1 MEAGRRGDLLE
12 STGMTAEGR
21 AHAPVESTVMATED
35 SAVSDALPREESSSG
50 TLSGDTRPLLPLCVD
65 LDGTLVKSDTLADSL
80 CVLARTHPAD
90 LLRLP
95 AWLAHGKAR
104 LKREVTVRATLD
116 AAHLPYN
123 EALIVYLRE
132 QSASGRRLF
141 LTTGAD
147 WHVAERVAKHFGLF
161 QEVFSSDGATN
172 LTGAQKLRLLEERFG
187 PGGFVYVGNSR
198 KDLPLLTASEGAMLA
213 NPTAGLERS
222 LKRRKIPVQN
232 VFRDRAPAARSMWRA
247 LRVHQWA
254 KNVLI
259 FLPLLLAHA
268 LGMGALIQS
277 ALAFLSF
284 STVASSTYIVN
295 DLLDLA
301 SDRNHATKRRRPFA
315 AGDLSVLAGFS
326 LAFVLFAAGVL
337 ISIPMA
343 PRFTSWLLIYCAVTL
358 AYSLYCKRVVIVDV
372 IILSA
377 LYTLRILAGA
387 AAARVPIS
395 DWMAG
400 FSIFFFFSLALVKR
414 FSELE
419 NLRARGAAPSNG
431 RGYLVHDMEQL
442 RAFGTGS
449 AFASIVVFTL
459 YINNPEVRQLYHHPQ
474 RLWLLTPL
482 LIWWMSRVWLRA
494 SRGQMHED
502 PVIFALTDR
511 ASLLAGVAIF
521 LIALSAAI

>member
-1 MEAGRRGDLLE
+1 MIGEASRE
-12 STGMTAEGR
+12 M
-21 AHAPVESTVMATED
+21 
-35 SAVSDALPREESSSG
+35 LPL
-50 TLSGDTRPLLPLCVD
+50 TMLPLCVD
-65 LDGTLVKSDTLADSL
+65 LDGTLVKSDTLADSV
-80 CVLARTHPAD
+80 CVLARTHPWD

-95 AWLAHGKAR
+95 GWLLGGKAR
-104 LKREVTVRATLD
+104 FKREVSSRAPLD

-132 QSASGRRLF
+132 QAASGRPLY
-141 LTTGAD
+141 LSTGAD
-147 WHVAERVAKHFGLF
+147 QHVADAVAHHLGLF
-161 QEVFSSDGATN
+161 DGVFASDGVTN
-172 LTGAQKLRLLEERFG
+172 LTGQDKLRLLESRFG
-187 PGGFVYVGNSR
+187 QGFAYVGNSR
-198 KDLPLLTASEGAMLA
+198 KDLPLLNASKAAMLA
-213 NPTAGLERS
+213 NPTVGLES
-222 LKRRKIPVQN
+222 LLQRKKIPVQQ
-232 VFRDRAPAARSMWRA
+232 VFQDRATGFRSIWRA

-259 FLPLLLAHA
+259 FLPLILAHA
-268 LGMGALIQS
+268 LKMNMLLQS

-284 STVASSTYIVN
+284 SLVASSTYIVN
-295 DLLDLA
+295 DVLDLA
-301 SDRNHATKRRRPFA
+301 ADRVHPRKRNRPFA
-315 AGDLSVLAGFS
+315 AGDLSVIAGFCIAI
-326 LAFVLFAAGVL
+326 LLFAAGVA

-343 PRFTSWLLIYCAVTL
+343 PRFTFWLLVYCVVTL
-358 AYSLYCKRVVIVDV
+358 AYSLYFKRVVIVDV

-387 AAARVPIS
+387 AAAKVPIS

-419 NLRARGAAPSNG
+419 NLRARGVAPSNG

-459 YINNPEVRQLYHHPQ
+459 YINNPDVRNLYHHPQ

-521 LIALSAAI
+521 LIALSASI

>member
-1 MEAGRRGDLLE
+1 M
-12 STGMTAEGR
+12 SVEGR
-21 AHAPVESTVMATED
+21 AEAPAESTDMSTDYSFASDERARSAPTPADFPGAT
-35 SAVSDALPREESSSG
+35 
-50 TLSGDTRPLLPLCVD
+50 LPLCVD
-65 LDGTLVKSDTLADSL
+65 LDGTLVKSDTLLDSL
-80 CVLARTHPAD
+80 CVLARTRPAD

-95 AWLAHGKAR
+95 GWLIGGKAA
-104 LKREVTVRATLD
+104 LKHAVSARVPLD

-123 EALIVYLRE
+123 EALVVYLRE
-132 QSASGRRLF
+132 QAAAGRPLI
-141 LTTGAD
+141 LSTGAD
-147 WHVAERVAKHFGLF
+147 RQLADRVAAHLGIFN
-161 QEVFSSDGATN
+161 EVFSSDGDTN
-172 LTGAQKLRLLEERFG
+172 LTGVDKLRLLQQRFG
-187 PGGFVYVGNSR
+187 SGGFAYVGNSR
-198 KDLPLLTASEGAMLA
+198 KDLPLLTASAGAMLA
-213 NPTAGLERS
+213 NPTVGLES
-222 LKRRKIPVQN
+222 LLKHKKIPVQN
-232 VFRDRAPAARSMWRA
+232 VFRDQAPPAGSIWRA

-268 LGMGALIQS
+268 IGLGALAKS

-284 STVASSTYIVN
+284 SLVASSTYIVN

-301 SDRNHATKRRRPFA
+301 SDRIHPTKRRRPFA
-315 AGDLSVLAGFS
+315 AGDLSVIAGVCLAS
-326 LAFVLFAAGVL
+326 LLFAAGVL
-337 ISIPMA
+337 IAIPMSA
-343 PRFTSWLLIYCAVTL
+343 GFTSWLLIYCCVTL
-358 AYSLYCKRVVIVDV
+358 AYSLYYKRVVIVDV

-387 AAARVPIS
+387 AAAKVPIS

-419 NLRARGAAPSNG
+419 NLRARGVAPSNG

-442 RAFGTGS
+442 RAFGTAS

-459 YINNPEVRQLYHHPQ
+459 YINNPDVQRLYHHPQ

-521 LIALSAAI
+521 LIALSASI

>member
-1 MEAGRRGDLLE
+1 
-12 STGMTAEGR
+12 MTVEGR
-21 AHAPVESTVMATED
+21 ANIEADHSPKAADARTQPIASEPVFGDGND
-35 SAVSDALPREESSSG
+35 SQGISPR
-50 TLSGDTRPLLPLCVD
+50 TDIPLCVD

-95 AWLAHGKAR
+95 GWLMGGKAR
-104 LKREVTVRATLD
+104 LKQQVSARVTLD
-116 AAHLPYN
+116 PAHLPYN

-132 QSASGRRLF
+132 QAASGRPLY
-141 LTTGAD
+141 LATGAD
-147 WHVAERVAKHFGLF
+147 QQLADGVAQYLGLF
-161 QEVFSSDGATN
+161 TGIFSSDGATN
-172 LTGAQKLRLLEERFG
+172 LTGEEKLRLLDSHFG
-187 PGGFVYVGNSR
+187 RGGFAYVGNSR
-198 KDLPLLTASEGAMLA
+198 KDLGLLGASNGAMLA
-213 NPTAGLERS
+213 NPTPGLQS
-222 LKRRKIPVQN
+222 LLQRKKIPVQH
-232 VFRDRAPAARSMWRA
+232 VFNDRASTVRSIWRA

-259 FLPLLLAHA
+259 FLPLILAHA
-268 LGMGALIQS
+268 LNMGVLLQS

-284 STVASSTYIVN
+284 SLVASSTYMVN
-295 DLLDLA
+295 DVLDLA
-301 SDRNHATKRRRPFA
+301 ADRVHPRKRRRPFA
-315 AGDLSVLAGFS
+315 AGDLSVIAGFIVAV
-326 LAFVLFAAGVL
+326 LLFAAGVA

-343 PRFTSWLLIYCAVTL
+343 PRFTFWLLVYCVVTL
-358 AYSLYCKRVVIVDV
+358 AYSLYFKRVVIVDV

-387 AAARVPIS
+387 AAAQVPIS

-419 NLRARGAAPSNG
+419 NLRARGVAPSNG
-431 RGYLVHDMEQL
+431 RGYLVHDLEQL

-459 YINNPEVRQLYHHPQ
+459 YINNPEVRNLYHHPQ

-521 LIALSAAI
+521 LIALSASI

>member
-1 MEAGRRGDLLE
+1 
-12 STGMTAEGR
+12 MTAEGR
-21 AHAPVESTVMATED
+21 ANISADRVSMAAEAGGQPIATG
-35 SAVSDALPREESSSG
+35 AVFSD
-50 TLSGDTRPLLPLCVD
+50 GDASQKISPTMLPLCVD

-80 CVLARTHPAD
+80 CVLARTHPAA

-95 AWLAHGKAR
+95 GWLLGGKAR
-104 LKREVTVRATLD
+104 LKREVSVRAPLD

-132 QSASGRRLF
+132 QSASGRPLY
-141 LTTGAD
+141 LSTGAD
-147 WHVAERVAKHFGLF
+147 QHLANEVAQHLGLF
-161 QEVFSSDGATN
+161 DGVFSSDGVTN
-172 LTGAQKLRLLEERFG
+172 LTGGAKLRLLESRFG
-187 PGGFVYVGNSR
+187 RGGFAYVGNSR
-198 KDLPLLTASEGAMLA
+198 KDLPLLGASKEAMLA
-213 NPTAGLERS
+213 NPTPGLQS
-222 LKRRKIPVQN
+222 LLQRKKIPVQH
-232 VFRDRAPAARSMWRA
+232 VFQDRASGLRSIWRA
-247 LRVHQWA
+247 LRMHQWA

-259 FLPLLLAHA
+259 FLPLILAHA
-268 LGMGALIQS
+268 LNMSVLLQS

-284 STVASSTYIVN
+284 SLVASSTYIVN
-295 DLLDLA
+295 DVLDLA
-301 SDRNHATKRRRPFA
+301 ADRAHPRKRRRPFA
-315 AGDLSVLAGFS
+315 AGDLSVIAGICVAV
-326 LAFVLFAAGVL
+326 LLFAAGVA
-337 ISIPMA
+337 ISLPMA
-343 PRFTSWLLIYCAVTL
+343 PKFTLWLLVYCVVTL
-358 AYSLYCKRVVIVDV
+358 AYSLYFKRVVIIDV

-419 NLRARGAAPSNG
+419 NLRARGVAPSNG

-459 YINNPEVRQLYHHPQ
+459 YINNPEVRNLYHHPQ

-482 LIWWMSRVWLRA
+482 LIWWLSRVWLRA

-521 LIALSAAI
+521 LIALSASI

>member
-1 MEAGRRGDLLE
+1 
-12 STGMTAEGR
+12 MTAEGR
-21 AHAPVESTVMATED
+21 ANITADRASKSSDSGGQSIATG
-35 SAVSDALPREESSSG
+35 AVLSDRDGSQEMSPP
-50 TLSGDTRPLLPLCVD
+50 TMLPLCVD

-80 CVLARTHPAD
+80 CVLARTRPWD

-95 AWLAHGKAR
+95 GWLLGGKAR
-104 LKREVTVRATLD
+104 LKREVSTRAPLD

-123 EALIVYLRE
+123 ETLIVFLRE
-132 QSASGRRLF
+132 QAASGRQLY
-141 LTTGAD
+141 LSTGAD
-147 WHVAERVAKHFGLF
+147 QHLAHGVAQHLGLF
-161 QEVFSSDGATN
+161 DGVFSSDGVTN
-172 LTGAQKLRLLEERFG
+172 LTGKEKLHLLESRFG
-187 PGGFVYVGNSR
+187 RSGFAYVGNSR
-198 KDLPLLTASEGAMLA
+198 KDLPLLGASKGAMLA
-213 NPTAGLERS
+213 NPTVGLQS
-222 LKRRKIPVQN
+222 LLQRKKIPVQQ
-232 VFRDRAPAARSMWRA
+232 VFQDRASGFRSIGRA
-247 LRVHQWA
+247 LRMHQWA

-259 FLPLLLAHA
+259 FLPLILAHA
-268 LGMGALIQS
+268 LKMSVLLQS
-277 ALAFLSF
+277 ALAFVSF
-284 STVASSTYIVN
+284 SLVASSTYIVN
-295 DLLDLA
+295 DILDLA
-301 SDRNHATKRRRPFA
+301 ADRVHPRKRRRPFA
-315 AGDLSVLAGFS
+315 AGDLSVIAGFCVAA
-326 LAFVLFAAGVL
+326 LLFAAGVA
-337 ISIPMA
+337 ISLPMA
-343 PRFTSWLLIYCAVTL
+343 PKFTSWLLVYCVVTL
-358 AYSLYCKRVVIVDV
+358 AYSLYFKRVVIIDV

-419 NLRARGAAPSNG
+419 NLRARGVAPSNG

-459 YINNPEVRQLYHHPQ
+459 YINNPEVRNLYHHPQ

-521 LIALSAAI
+521 LIALSASI

>member
-1 MEAGRRGDLLE
+1 M
-12 STGMTAEGR
+12 SAEGR
-21 AHAPVESTVMATED
+21 ANISADRSPQAAEAGGQPIATG
-35 SAVSDALPREESSSG
+35 AVFNDGEASREMLPL
-50 TLSGDTRPLLPLCVD
+50 TMLPLCVD
-65 LDGTLVKSDTLADSL
+65 LDGTLVKSDTLADSV
-80 CVLARTHPAD
+80 CVLARTHPWD
-90 LLRLP
+90 LLCLP
-95 AWLAHGKAR
+95 GWLLGGKAR
-104 LKREVTVRATLD
+104 FKREVSSRAPLD
-116 AAHLPYN
+116 VAHLPYN

-132 QSASGRRLF
+132 QAASGRPLY
-141 LTTGAD
+141 LSTGAD
-147 WHVAERVAKHFGLF
+147 QHVADAVAHHLGLF
-161 QEVFSSDGATN
+161 DGVFSSDGVTN
-172 LTGAQKLRLLEERFG
+172 LTGKDKLRLLESRFG
-187 PGGFVYVGNSR
+187 QGFAYVGNSR
-198 KDLPLLTASEGAMLA
+198 KDLPLLNASKAAMLA
-213 NPTAGLERS
+213 NPTVGLES
-222 LKRRKIPVQN
+222 LLQRKKIPVQQ
-232 VFRDRAPAARSMWRA
+232 VFQDHATGFGSIWRA

-259 FLPLLLAHA
+259 FLPLILAHA
-268 LGMGALIQS
+268 LKMNMLLQS

-284 STVASSTYIVN
+284 SLVASSTYIVN
-295 DLLDLA
+295 DVLDLA
-301 SDRNHATKRRRPFA
+301 ADRVHPRKRNRPFA
-315 AGDLSVLAGFS
+315 AGDLSVIAGFCIAI
-326 LAFVLFAAGVL
+326 LLFAAGVA

-343 PRFTSWLLIYCAVTL
+343 PRFTFWLLVYCVVTL
-358 AYSLYCKRVVIVDV
+358 AYSLYFKRVVIVDV

-387 AAARVPIS
+387 AAAKVPIS

-419 NLRARGAAPSNG
+419 NLRARGVAPSNG

-459 YINNPEVRQLYHHPQ
+459 YINNPDVRNLYHHPQ

-521 LIALSAAI
+521 LIALSASI

>member
-1 MEAGRRGDLLE
+1 
-12 STGMTAEGR
+12 MTVEGR
-21 AHAPVESTVMATED
+21 TNISADHSSKVEDPVGQPIATGAVFSEGSASQAISTLT
-35 SAVSDALPREESSSG
+35 G
-50 TLSGDTRPLLPLCVD
+50 LPLCVD

-95 AWLAHGKAR
+95 GWLLSGKAR
-104 LKREVTVRATLD
+104 LKQEVSARATLD

-132 QSASGRRLF
+132 QAASGRPLY
-141 LTTGAD
+141 LSTGAD
-147 WHVAERVAKHFGLF
+147 QQLADGVAQHLGLF
-161 QEVFSSDGATN
+161 DGVFSSDGATN
-172 LTGAQKLRLLEERFG
+172 LTGGEKLRLLESRFG
-187 PGGFVYVGNSR
+187 RGGFAYVGNSR
-198 KDLPLLTASEGAMLA
+198 KDLPLLGASKGAMLA
-213 NPTAGLERS
+213 NPTVGLQN
-222 LKRRKIPVQN
+222 LLQRRKIPVQHI
-232 VFRDRAPAARSMWRA
+232 FQDRAPVVQSIWRA

-259 FLPLLLAHA
+259 FLPLILAHA
-268 LGMGALIQS
+268 LNMGVVLQS
-277 ALAFLSF
+277 VLAFLSF
-284 STVASSTYIVN
+284 SLVASSTYIVN
-295 DLLDLA
+295 DVLDLA
-301 SDRNHATKRRRPFA
+301 ADRVHPRKRRRPFA
-315 AGDLSVLAGFS
+315 AGDLSVIGGFCVAV
-326 LAFVLFAAGVL
+326 LLFAAGVI

-343 PRFTSWLLIYCAVTL
+343 PRFTSWLLVYCVVTL
-358 AYSLYCKRVVIVDV
+358 AYSLYFKRVVIVDV

-419 NLRARGAAPSNG
+419 NLRARGVAPSNG

-459 YINNPEVRQLYHHPQ
+459 YINNPDVRNLYHHPQ

-494 SRGQMHED
+494 SRGQMNED

-521 LIALSAAI
+521 LIALSASI

>member
-1 MEAGRRGDLLE
+1 
-12 STGMTAEGR
+12 
-21 AHAPVESTVMATED
+21 MA
-35 SAVSDALPREESSSG
+35 A
-50 TLSGDTRPLLPLCVD
+50 LPLCVD

-80 CVLARTHPAD
+80 CVLARTHPWD

-95 AWLAHGKAR
+95 GWLLVGIAR
-104 LKREVTVRATLD
+104 LKQEVSARATLD

-123 EALIVYLRE
+123 DALIVYLRE
-132 QSASGRRLF
+132 QAASGRRLY
-141 LTTGAD
+141 LSTGAD
-147 WHVAERVAKHFGLF
+147 QQLANRVAGHLRIFD
-161 QEVFSSDGATN
+161 EVFSSDGATS
-172 LTGAQKLRLLEERFG
+172 LTGTKKLSSLEARFD
-187 PGGFVYVGNSR
+187 PGGFAYVGNSR
-198 KDLPLLTASEGAMLA
+198 KDLPLLRASKGAMLA
-213 NPTAGLERS
+213 NPSVGLEAL
-222 LKRRKIPVQN
+222 LKRRNVVVQH
-232 VFRDRAPAARSMWRA
+232 VFQDRAPAVQSIWRA

-259 FLPLLLAHA
+259 FLPLVLAHA
-268 LGMGALIQS
+268 LGMGAALQS

-284 STVASSTYIVN
+284 SLVASSTYIVN
-295 DLLDLA
+295 DLLDIA
-301 SDRNHATKRRRPFA
+301 SDRIHPTKRRRPFA
-315 AGDLSVLAGFS
+315 AGDLSVIAGFC
-326 LAFVLFAAGVL
+326 LALVLFAAGVL
-337 ISIPMA
+337 ISMPMA
-343 PRFTSWLLIYCAVTL
+343 PRFTSWLLIYCVVTL
-358 AYSLYCKRVVIVDV
+358 AYSLYFKRVVIVDV

-419 NLRARGAAPSNG
+419 NLRARGVAPSNG
-431 RGYLVHDMEQL
+431 RGYLIHDMEQL

-459 YINNPEVRQLYHHPQ
+459 YINNPEVRHLYHHPQ

-511 ASLLAGVAIF
+511 ASLLAGVLIF
-521 LIALSAAI
+521 LIALSASI

>member
-1 MEAGRRGDLLE
+1 M
-12 STGMTAEGR
+12 SAEGR
-21 AHAPVESTVMATED
+21 ANISADRSPQAAEAGGQPIATGADFHDCEA
-35 SAVSDALPREESSSG
+35 SREILPL
-50 TLSGDTRPLLPLCVD
+50 TMLPLCVD
-65 LDGTLVKSDTLADSL
+65 LDGTLVKSDTLADSV
-80 CVLARTHPAD
+80 CVLARTHPWD

-95 AWLAHGKAR
+95 GWLLGGKAR
-104 LKREVTVRATLD
+104 FKREVSARAPLD

-132 QSASGRRLF
+132 QAASGRPLY
-141 LTTGAD
+141 LSTGAD
-147 WHVAERVAKHFGLF
+147 QHVADAVAQHLGLF
-161 QEVFSSDGATN
+161 DGVFSSDGVTN
-172 LTGAQKLRLLEERFG
+172 LTGKDKLRLLESRFG
-187 PGGFVYVGNSR
+187 QGFAYVGNSR
-198 KDLPLLTASEGAMLA
+198 KDLPLLNASKAAMLA
-213 NPTAGLERS
+213 NPTVGLQS
-222 LKRRKIPVQN
+222 LLQRKKIPVQH
-232 VFRDRAPAARSMWRA
+232 VFQDRATGAQSVWRA

-259 FLPLLLAHA
+259 FLPLILAHA
-268 LGMGALIQS
+268 LKMNMLVQS

-284 STVASSTYIVN
+284 SLVASSTYIVN
-295 DLLDLA
+295 DVLDLA
-301 SDRNHATKRRRPFA
+301 ADRVHPRKRNRPFA
-315 AGDLSVLAGFS
+315 AGDLSVIAG
-326 LAFVLFAAGVL
+326 LCIAILLFAAGVA

-343 PRFTSWLLIYCAVTL
+343 PRFTFWLLVYCVVTL
-358 AYSLYCKRVVIVDV
+358 AYSLYFKRVVIVDV

-419 NLRARGAAPSNG
+419 NLRARGVAPSNG

-459 YINNPEVRQLYHHPQ
+459 YINNPDVRNLYHHPQ

-521 LIALSAAI
+521 LIALSASI

>member
-1 MEAGRRGDLLE
+1 
-12 STGMTAEGR
+12 
-21 AHAPVESTVMATED
+21 MATNSPAATD
-35 SAVSDALPREESSSG
+35 AVAGGETLFG
-50 TLSGDTRPLLPLCVD
+50 TTPAAALPLCID
-65 LDGTLVKSDTLADSL
+65 LDGTLVKSDTLVDSL
-80 CVLARTHPAD
+80 CALARNHPAD
-90 LLRLP
+90 LLLVP
-95 AWLAHGKAR
+95 GWLARGKAA
-104 LKREVTVRATLD
+104 LKREVAARAPLD
-116 AAHLPYN
+116 AARLPYN

-132 QSASGRRLF
+132 QSAAGRPLF
-141 LTTGAD
+141 LSTGAD
-147 WHVAERVAKHFGLF
+147 RQLADQVAKHLGLF
-161 QEVFSSDGATN
+161 EEVFSSDGAIN
-172 LTGAQKLRLLEERFG
+172 LTGEQKLHLLEARFG
-187 PGGFVYVGNSR
+187 SEGFAYVGNSR
-198 KDLPLLTASEGAMLA
+198 KDLPLLAASKGAMLA
-213 NPTAGLERS
+213 NPAAGLES
-222 LKRRKIPVQN
+222 LLRRKKIPVQN
-232 VFRDRAPAARSMWRA
+232 VFRDRAPAAQSIWRA

-268 LGMGALIQS
+268 VGMNAVVQS
-277 ALAFLSF
+277 VLAFFSF
-284 STVASSTYIVN
+284 SLVASSTYIVN
-295 DLLDLA
+295 DLLDLS
-301 SDRNHATKRRRPFA
+301 SDRNHVTKRRRPFA
-315 AGDLSVLAGFS
+315 AGDLSVVAGFF
-326 LAFVLFAAGVL
+326 LAIVLFAGGVL

-343 PRFTSWLLIYCAVTL
+343 QRFTTWLLLYCAVTL
-358 AYSLYCKRVVIVDV
+358 AYSLYCKRIVIVDL

-395 DWMAG
+395 DWLAG

-419 NLRARGAAPSNG
+419 NLRARGAVPSNG

-442 RAFGTGS
+442 RAFGTAS
-449 AFASIVVFTL
+449 AFASIVVFSL
-459 YINNPEVRQLYHHPQ
+459 YINNPDVRQLYHHPQ

-521 LIALSAAI
+521 LIALSASI

>member
-1 MEAGRRGDLLE
+1 
-12 STGMTAEGR
+12 MTAEGR
-21 AHAPVESTVMATED
+21 AKISADQASNESDFGAQPMGTAAASNHED
-35 SAVSDALPREESSSG
+35 AAQENSPLAALPV
-50 TLSGDTRPLLPLCVD
+50 CVD

-80 CVLARTHPAD
+80 CVLARTHPWD
-90 LLRLP
+90 LLQLP
-95 AWLAHGKAR
+95 GWLFRGKAR
-104 LKREVTVRATLD
+104 LKREVAMRAPLD
-116 AAHLPYN
+116 VAHLPYN

-132 QSASGRRLF
+132 QAASGRPLY
-141 LTTGAD
+141 LSTGAD
-147 WHVAERVAKHFGLF
+147 QHLADGVAQHLGLF
-161 QEVFSSDGATN
+161 EGVFSSDGVTN
-172 LTGAQKLRLLEERFG
+172 LTGTEKLRLLESRFG
-187 PGGFVYVGNSR
+187 HGGFAYIGNSR
-198 KDLPLLTASEGAMLA
+198 KDLPLLRASKTAMLA
-213 NPTAGLERS
+213 NPTPGLHGLLQRQ
-222 LKRRKIPVQN
+222 KIPVLQ
-232 VFRDRAPAARSMWRA
+232 VFQDRASTLQSVWRA

-259 FLPLLLAHA
+259 FLPLILAHT
-268 LGMGALIQS
+268 LKVNLLLQS

-284 STVASSTYIVN
+284 SLVASSTYIVN
-295 DLLDLA
+295 DVLDLA
-301 SDRNHATKRRRPFA
+301 ADRVHPRKRHRPFA
-315 AGDLSVLAGFS
+315 AGDLSVITGACVAL
-326 LAFVLFAAGVL
+326 LLFAAGVA

-343 PRFTSWLLIYCAVTL
+343 PRFTSWLLLYCGITL
-358 AYSLYCKRVVIVDV
+358 AYSLYLKRVVIVDL

-387 AAARVPIS
+387 AAASVPIS

-419 NLRARGAAPSNG
+419 NLRARGVAPSNG

-459 YINNPEVRQLYHHPQ
+459 YINNPEVRNLYHHPQ

-521 LIALSAAI
+521 LIALSASI

>member
-1 MEAGRRGDLLE
+1 MTVEGR
-12 STGMTAEGR
+12 TQMTAENR
-21 AHAPVESTVMATED
+21 AMA
-35 SAVSDALPREESSSG
+35 SDGVPGEGG
-50 TLSGDTRPLLPLCVD
+50 TASRAAALPLCVD
-65 LDGTLVKSDTLADSL
+65 LDGTLVKSDTLADSV
-80 CVLARTHPAD
+80 CVLARTRPAD

-95 AWLAHGKAR
+95 AWLGGGKAR
-104 LKREVTVRATLD
+104 LKQEVTARATLD

-132 QSASGRRLF
+132 QAASGRKLY
-141 LTTGAD
+141 LSTGAD
-147 WHVAERVAKHFGLF
+147 RQLADRVARHFGLF
-161 QEVFSSDGATN
+161 DDVFSSDGATN
-172 LTGAQKLRLLEERFG
+172 LTGAKKLRLLEERFG
-187 PGGFVYVGNSR
+187 PGGFEYVGNSR
-198 KDLPLLTASEGAMLA
+198 KDLPLLRASKAAMLA
-213 NPTAGLERS
+213 NPTVGLEGR
-222 LKRRKIPVQN
+222 LKRGKIPVRN
-232 VFRDRAPAARSMWRA
+232 VFRDRTPAARSIWRA

-268 LGMGALIQS
+268 VGMGALAQS

-284 STVASSTYIVN
+284 SLVASSTYIVN

-315 AGDLSVLAGFS
+315 AGDLSILAG
-326 LAFVLFAAGVL
+326 LGLTLVLFAAGVL

-343 PRFTSWLLIYCAVTL
+343 PRFTSWLLTYCVVTL

-387 AAARVPIS
+387 AAAKVPIS

-442 RAFGTGS
+442 RAFGAGS
-449 AFASIVVFTL
+449 AFASIGFFAL
-459 YINNPEVRQLYHHPQ
+459 YINNPEVRHLYHHPQ

-482 LIWWMSRVWLRA
+482 LIWWMCRVWLQA

-521 LIALSAAI
+521 LIALSASI

>member
-1 MEAGRRGDLLE
+1 M
-12 STGMTAEGR
+12 SAEGR
-21 AHAPVESTVMATED
+21 ANISADRSAEAAEAGGQPIATG
-35 SAVSDALPREESSSG
+35 AVFHDGEASREMLPL
-50 TLSGDTRPLLPLCVD
+50 TLLPLCVD
-65 LDGTLVKSDTLADSL
+65 LDGTLVKSDTLADSV
-80 CVLARTHPAD
+80 CVLARTHPWD

-95 AWLAHGKAR
+95 GWLLGGKAR
-104 LKREVTVRATLD
+104 FKREVSTRAPLD

-123 EALIVYLRE
+123 EVLIVYLRE
-132 QSASGRRLF
+132 QAASGRPLY
-141 LTTGAD
+141 LSTGAD
-147 WHVAERVAKHFGLF
+147 QHVADAVAHHLGLF
-161 QEVFSSDGATN
+161 DGVFSSDGVTN
-172 LTGAQKLRLLEERFG
+172 LTGTEKLRLLESRFG
-187 PGGFVYVGNSR
+187 QGFAYVGNSR
-198 KDLPLLTASEGAMLA
+198 KDLPLLNASKAAMLA
-213 NPTAGLERS
+213 NTTVGLQS
-222 LKRRKIPVQN
+222 LLQRKKIPVQQ
-232 VFRDRAPAARSMWRA
+232 VFQDRATGFRSIWRA

-259 FLPLLLAHA
+259 FLPLILAHA
-268 LGMGALIQS
+268 LKMNMLLQS

-284 STVASSTYIVN
+284 SLVASSTYIVN
-295 DLLDLA
+295 DVLDLA
-301 SDRNHATKRRRPFA
+301 ADRVHPRKRNRPFA
-315 AGDLSVLAGFS
+315 AGDLSVIAGFCIAI
-326 LAFVLFAAGVL
+326 LLFAAGVA

-343 PRFTSWLLIYCAVTL
+343 PRFTFWLLVYCVVTL
-358 AYSLYCKRVVIVDV
+358 TYSLYFKRVVIVDV

-419 NLRARGAAPSNG
+419 NLRARGVAPSNG

-459 YINNPEVRQLYHHPQ
+459 YINNPDVRNLYHHPQ

-521 LIALSAAI
+521 LIALSASI

>member
-1 MEAGRRGDLLE
+1 
-12 STGMTAEGR
+12 MTAEGR
-21 AHAPVESTVMATED
+21 ANI
-35 SAVSDALPREESSSG
+35 SADRSSE
-50 TLSGDTRPLLPLCVD
+50 TADSGDPSIATGTILGDGEASHGNSPLTMPPLCVD

-80 CVLARTHPAD
+80 CVLARTHPAA

-95 AWLAHGKAR
+95 GWLLRGKAR
-104 LKREVTVRATLD
+104 LKREVSARAELD
-116 AAHLPYN
+116 PAHLPYN

-132 QSASGRRLF
+132 QAACGRKLY
-141 LTTGAD
+141 LSTGAD
-147 WHVAERVAKHFGLF
+147 ERLANGVAQYLALF
-161 QEVFSSDGATN
+161 DGVLSSDGVTN
-172 LTGAQKLRLLEERFG
+172 LTGSEKLRLLESRFG
-187 PGGFVYVGNSR
+187 RGGFAYVGNSR
-198 KDLPLLTASEGAMLA
+198 KDLPLLEASKGAMLA
-213 NPTAGLERS
+213 NPTVGLPS
-222 LKRRKIPVQN
+222 LLQRKKIPVQQ
-232 VFRDRAPAARSMWRA
+232 VFQDRASAFRSIWRA

-259 FLPLLLAHA
+259 FLPLILAHA
-268 LGMGALIQS
+268 LKMNMLLQS

-284 STVASSTYIVN
+284 SLVASSTYIVN
-295 DLLDLA
+295 DVLDLA
-301 SDRNHATKRRRPFA
+301 ADRVHPRKRRRPFA
-315 AGDLSVLAGFS
+315 AGDLSVIAGICVAILLFS
-326 LAFVLFAAGVL
+326 AGVA
-337 ISIPMA
+337 ISLPMA
-343 PRFTSWLLIYCAVTL
+343 PKFTSWLLIYCAVTL
-358 AYSLYCKRVVIVDV
+358 AYSLYFKRVVIIDV

-419 NLRARGAAPSNG
+419 NLRARGVAPSNG

-459 YINNPEVRQLYHHPQ
+459 YINNPDVRNLYHHPQ

-521 LIALSAAI
+521 LIALSASI

>member
-1 MEAGRRGDLLE
+1 MG
-12 STGMTAEGR
+12 
-21 AHAPVESTVMATED
+21 
-35 SAVSDALPREESSSG
+35 
-50 TLSGDTRPLLPLCVD
+50 
-65 LDGTLVKSDTLADSL
+65 
-80 CVLARTHPAD
+80 
-90 LLRLP
+90 
-95 AWLAHGKAR
+95 
-104 LKREVTVRATLD
+104 
-116 AAHLPYN
+116 
-123 EALIVYLRE
+123 
-132 QSASGRRLF
+132 
-141 LTTGAD
+141 
-147 WHVAERVAKHFGLF
+147 
-161 QEVFSSDGATN
+161 
-172 LTGAQKLRLLEERFG
+172 
-187 PGGFVYVGNSR
+187 
-198 KDLPLLTASEGAMLA
+198 
-213 NPTAGLERS
+213 
-222 LKRRKIPVQN
+222 
-232 VFRDRAPAARSMWRA
+232 RA

-259 FLPLLLAHA
+259 FLPLILAHA
-268 LGMGALIQS
+268 LSLGVVLQS

-284 STVASSTYIVN
+284 SLVASSTYMVN
-295 DLLDLA
+295 DVLDLA
-301 SDRNHATKRRRPFA
+301 ADRVHPRKRRRPFA
-315 AGDLSVLAGFS
+315 AGDLSVIAGFCIAV
-326 LAFVLFAAGVL
+326 LLFAAGVI
-337 ISIPMA
+337 ISLTMA
-343 PRFTSWLLIYCAVTL
+343 PKFTAWLLIYCAVTL
-358 AYSLYCKRVVIVDV
+358 AYSLYFKRVVIIDV

-419 NLRARGAAPSNG
+419 NLRARGVAPSNA

-459 YINNPEVRQLYHHPQ
+459 YINNPDVRNLYHHPQ

-494 SRGQMHED
+494 SRGEMHED

-521 LIALSAAI
+521 LIAVAASL

>member
-1 MEAGRRGDLLE
+1 
-12 STGMTAEGR
+12 MTVEGR
-21 AHAPVESTVMATED
+21 AHI
-35 SAVSDALPREESSSG
+35 SAESSSMAA
-50 TLSGDTRPLLPLCVD
+50 LPLCVD
-65 LDGTLVKSDTLADSL
+65 LDGTLAKSDTLADSL

-95 AWLAHGKAR
+95 GWLLDGKAR
-104 LKREVTVRATLD
+104 LKREVSARATLD

-132 QSASGRRLF
+132 QSASGRQLY
-141 LTTGAD
+141 LSTGAD
-147 WHVAERVAKHFGLF
+147 RQLADRVAGHLRLF
-161 QEVFSSDGATN
+161 DEVFSSGGVTN
-172 LTGAQKLRLLEERFG
+172 LTGAKKLSLLEERFG
-187 PGGFVYVGNSR
+187 RGGFAYVGNSR
-198 KDLPLLTASEGAMLA
+198 KDLPLLTESRGAMLA
-213 NPTAGLERS
+213 NPSVGLEAS
-222 LKRRKIPVQN
+222 LKRRNVVVQH
-232 VFRDRAPAARSMWRA
+232 VFQDRAPAVQSIWRA

-259 FLPLLLAHA
+259 FLPLVLAHA
-268 LGMGALIQS
+268 LGMGALLQS

-284 STVASSTYIVN
+284 SLVASSTYIVN
-295 DLLDLA
+295 DLLDIA
-301 SDRNHATKRRRPFA
+301 SDRVHPTKRRRPFA
-315 AGDLSVLAGFS
+315 AGDLSVLAGFG
-326 LAFVLFAAGVL
+326 LAILLFSAGGL

-343 PRFTSWLLIYCAVTL
+343 PRFTSWLLIYCVVTL
-358 AYSLYCKRVVIVDV
+358 AYSLYFKRVVIVDV

-419 NLRARGAAPSNG
+419 NLRARGVAPSNG

-459 YINNPEVRQLYHHPQ
+459 YINNPEVRNLYHHPQ

-521 LIALSAAI
+521 LIALSASI

>member
-1 MEAGRRGDLLE
+1 
-12 STGMTAEGR
+12 MTAEGR
-21 AHAPVESTVMATED
+21 ANM
-35 SAVSDALPREESSSG
+35 
-50 TLSGDTRPLLPLCVD
+50 SGDLSSKAADVGGQPIATGAFSDGGASQQISPPTILPLCVD

-80 CVLARTHPAD
+80 CVLARTHPAA
-90 LLRLP
+90 LLRVP
-95 AWLAHGKAR
+95 GWLLGGKAR
-104 LKREVTVRATLD
+104 LKREVSTHAPVD

-132 QSASGRRLF
+132 QTASGRPLY
-141 LTTGAD
+141 LSTGAD
-147 WHVAERVAKHFGLF
+147 QHLANRVAQHLGLF
-161 QEVFSSDGATN
+161 DGVFSSDGVTN
-172 LTGAQKLRLLEERFG
+172 LTGREKLRLLESRFG
-187 PGGFVYVGNSR
+187 RSGFAYVGNSR
-198 KDLPLLTASEGAMLA
+198 KDLPLLRASKGAMLA
-213 NPTAGLERS
+213 NPTVGLRS
-222 LKRRKIPVQN
+222 LLQRKRIPVQQ
-232 VFRDRAPAARSMWRA
+232 VFQDRASAMQSIWRA

-259 FLPLLLAHA
+259 FLPLILAHA
-268 LGMGALIQS
+268 LNMGVVLQS

-284 STVASSTYIVN
+284 SLVASSTYMVN
-295 DLLDLA
+295 DVLDLA
-301 SDRNHATKRRRPFA
+301 ADRVHPRKRRRPFA
-315 AGDLSVLAGFS
+315 AGDLSVIAGFCVAI
-326 LAFVLFAAGVL
+326 LLFAAGVA
-337 ISIPMA
+337 ISLPMA
-343 PRFTSWLLIYCAVTL
+343 PKFTSWLLIYCVVTL
-358 AYSLYCKRVVIVDV
+358 AYSLYFKRVVIVDV

-419 NLRARGAAPSNG
+419 NLRARGVAPSNG

-459 YINNPEVRQLYHHPQ
+459 YINNPEVRNLYHHPQ

-521 LIALSAAI
+521 LIALSASI

>member
-1 MEAGRRGDLLE
+1 
-12 STGMTAEGR
+12 MTAEGR
-21 AHAPVESTVMATED
+21 ANISADRPSMAAEADGQPIASGGVLTEG
-35 SAVSDALPREESSSG
+35 DASKKISP
-50 TLSGDTRPLLPLCVD
+50 TILPLCVD

-80 CVLARTHPAD
+80 CVLARTHPWD
-90 LLRLP
+90 LFRVP
-95 AWLAHGKAR
+95 VWLVGGKAQ
-104 LKREVTVRATLD
+104 LKREVSARAPLD

-132 QSASGRRLF
+132 QAASGRPLY
-141 LTTGAD
+141 LSTGAD
-147 WHVAERVAKHFGLF
+147 QHLANRVAQHLGIFDG
-161 QEVFSSDGATN
+161 VFSSDGVTN
-172 LTGAQKLRLLEERFG
+172 LTGGAKLRLLESRFG
-187 PGGFVYVGNSR
+187 RGGFAYAGNSR
-198 KDLPLLTASEGAMLA
+198 KDLPLLGASKFAMLA
-213 NPTAGLERS
+213 NPTVGLQSVLQR
-222 LKRRKIPVQN
+222 KKIPVQQ
-232 VFRDRAPAARSMWRA
+232 VFQDRASGIRSVWRA

-254 KNVLI
+254 KNTLI
-259 FLPLLLAHA
+259 FLPLVLAHA
-268 LGMGALIQS
+268 LRVGVLVQS
-277 ALAFLSF
+277 AMAFLSF
-284 STVASSTYIVN
+284 SLVASSTYIVN
-295 DLLDLA
+295 DVLDLA
-301 SDRNHATKRRRPFA
+301 ADRAHPRKRRRPFA
-315 AGDLSVLAGFS
+315 AGDLSVIEGICVAVL
-326 LAFVLFAAGVL
+326 LFAAGVA
-337 ISIPMA
+337 ISLPMA
-343 PRFTSWLLIYCAVTL
+343 PKFTWWLLIYCVVTL
-358 AYSLYCKRVVIVDV
+358 AYSLYFKRVVIVDV

-387 AAARVPIS
+387 AAATVPIS

-419 NLRARGAAPSNG
+419 NLRARGVAPSNG

-459 YINNPEVRQLYHHPQ
+459 YINNPEVRNLYHHPQ

-482 LIWWMSRVWLRA
+482 LIWWLSRVWLRA

-521 LIALSAAI
+521 LVALSASI